1 MIVPKVL
8 CGGADSGSAGGAQ
21 RCEPGEVKFHPLG
34 EAQQDIP
41 SYPLSRRCSFRR
53 KGKHV
58 DGFLAWE
65 ASNDRKLQLFTM
77 KRKTL
82 EILLE
87 WKPQGLGSQEVRHL
101 KREHPEQMHYIIS
114 ELEVGIGAVCI
125 AFDSEQL
132 GVAWFVYSCTILYA
146 MGTLPLTLQLTRSYH
161 YLVLCDQVSA
171 TKEKQ
176 MMFIFIYIYGPHPC
190 WWCIDS
196 STILQALQFAPAP
209 LRGKIPAAAEELWTR
224 SSRGA
229 MVQLWRWVL
238 ACSFVGCGNSQLQ
251 QRFKSLAPKKQ
262 SHRIG
267 VWCILTKIC
276 VGVLPVQAEE
286 ENLAAKTA
294 IRTQH
299 KELESW
305 YPGTIRVVLWV
316 DTTSQAMLLKH

>member
-21 RCEPGEVKFHPLG
+21 RCEPGEVKFHPSG

-146 MGTLPLTLQLTRSYH
+146 MGTLPLTLQLTMSYQYVFFVTRSVQRKRNKWCL
-161 YLVLCDQVSA
+161 YL
-171 TKEKQ
+171 
-176 MMFIFIYIYGPHPC
+176 YIYMWTSPLLMVYRFFNNTPSAAICPSSFERQNSCSGRRTLNAIFKRSNGPTVEMGV
-190 WWCIDS
+190 S
-196 STILQALQFAPAP
+196 LQFCGLWQFPT
-209 LRGKIPAAAEELWTR
+209 PAA
-224 SSRGA
+224 
-229 MVQLWRWVL
+229 
-238 ACSFVGCGNSQLQ
+238 
-251 QRFKSLAPKKQ
+251 
-262 SHRIG
+262 I
-267 VWCILTKIC
+267 
-276 VGVLPVQAEE
+276 
-286 ENLAAKTA
+286 
-294 IRTQH
+294 
-299 KELESW
+299 
-305 YPGTIRVVLWV
+305 
-316 DTTSQAMLLKH
+316 

>member
-1 MIVPKVL
+1 MIVSKVL

-146 MGTLPLTLQLTRSYH
+146 MGTLPLTLQLTMSYQYVFFVTRSVQRKRNKWCLYV
-161 YLVLCDQVSA
+161 Y
-171 TKEKQ
+171 
-176 MMFIFIYIYGPHPC
+176 IYIYGLHPC

-196 STILQALQFAPAP
+196 STILLSKLCQFNRLLCQAKFLQRQKNFERD
-209 LRGKIPAAAEELWTR
+209 LQEDQWSNCGD
-224 SSRGA
+224 
-229 MVQLWRWVL
+229 
-238 ACSFVGCGNSQLQ
+238 GC
-251 QRFKSLAPKKQ
+251 
-262 SHRIG
+262 
-267 VWCILTKIC
+267 
-276 VGVLPVQAEE
+276 
-286 ENLAAKTA
+286 
-294 IRTQH
+294 
-299 KELESW
+299 
-305 YPGTIRVVLWV
+305 
-316 DTTSQAMLLKH
+316 